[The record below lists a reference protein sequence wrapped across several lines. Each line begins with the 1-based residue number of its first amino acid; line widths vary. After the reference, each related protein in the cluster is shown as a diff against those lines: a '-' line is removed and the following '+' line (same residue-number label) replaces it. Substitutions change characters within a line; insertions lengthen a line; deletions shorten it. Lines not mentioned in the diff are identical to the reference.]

1 MRLFAAFPGLLL
13 AAAVT
18 AGEPPPPQPQPQQ
31 PPKNPPIQITATPA
45 TPVAT
50 PMNTTTDWTQ
60 HIADFQSDDAAK
72 RESATKAFIDGGAR
86 GAPVL
91 DAIAKK
97 SPELAKRAAD
107 VKAQVEKRSVEM
119 YQEAAAFAQKS
130 HAEPLSVHN
139 IEAQRQKWLQ
149 VAMYSTQQAIRQS
162 SFQQVQNL
170 QKLSQTV
177 SQAIQQLNAN
187 DMQLKGPPQPNPLQ
201 RASIQIERAA
211 ALKKLQRLEDAQAA
225 AKDAVEAS
233 GKDGRL
239 TPSAIKLVIELDSGK
254 DEGKTV
260 EELSKLI
267 LKEYPRSLEVKFAH
281 HRLVDFYAEKE
292 RWDEA
297 MAQAKLFV
305 STFPIDDDAQGAA
318 FSLLNTL
325 MDEAREYG
333 RAVQWADWLIE
344 TFPLDRLQPE
354 APKNAAGIY
363 EYVVKDYEK
372 AERACVM
379 LRDKFADL
387 VDRADMDRMLSR
399 LKTKRE
405 GKFVKEPQPGDPEL
419 AGVFATFVKAVRAR
433 DKKTL
438 GVLVP
443 KEEIEDY
450 TELLTDSMESF
461 VPQLTFVDIE
471 LKKVDV
477 DAAGT
482 TAKLTLLLHEP
493 DAEQPRETKQ
503 KAVKEDGK
511 WKIAWVDPDQ
521 AEEEEEPA
529 AGPQAKKFIAPNA
542 PPPTAPAAPGT
553 PAPVAPPAK

>member
-13 AAAVT
+13 AAAVAPT
-18 AGEPPPPQPQPQQ
+18 VMGGEPPQPAQ
-31 PPKNPPIQITATPA
+31 PKNPPIQISATPA
-45 TPVAT
+45 TPVA
-50 PMNTTTDWTQ
+50 PPAQMTTDWTQ

-97 SPELAKRAAD
+97 SPELAKRAAE
-107 VKAQVEKRSVEM
+107 VKAQVEKRSIEL
-119 YQEAAAFAQKS
+119 YQEAAAFAQKAQ
-130 HAEPLSVHN
+130 AEPLTVQN
-139 IEAQRQKWLQ
+139 VEAQRQKWLQ
-149 VAMYSTQQAIRQS
+149 VAMYSTQQAVRQS

-170 QKLSQTV
+170 QKLSQTI
-177 SQAIQQLNAN
+177 SQALQQLNAS

-201 RASIQIERAA
+201 RASIQMERAA
-211 ALKKLQRLEDAQAA
+211 ALKKLHRMEEAQAA

-239 TPSAIKLVIELDSGK
+239 TPGAIKLVIELDPGK

-305 STFPIDDDAQGAA
+305 ATFPIDDDSQGAA
-318 FSLLNTL
+318 FTLLTTL
-325 MDEAREYG
+325 MDEARDYN
-333 RAVQWADWLIE
+333 RAVQWADWLME

-363 EYVVKDYEK
+363 EYVVKDYDK
-372 AERACVM
+372 AERACVT

-387 VDRADMDRMLSR
+387 VDRADMDRMLAR
-399 LKTKRE
+399 LKQKKE
-405 GKFVKEPQPGDPEL
+405 GKFVKEPQTGDPEL
-419 AGVFATFVKAVRAR
+419 AGVFATFLKAVRAR
-433 DKKTL
+433 DKKLL
-438 GVLVP
+438 GELVP
-443 KEEIEDY
+443 KEEIEEY
-450 TELLTDSMESF
+450 TDLLTDSMESF

-471 LKKVDV
+471 IKKVDI
-477 DAAGT
+477 DATGNA
-482 TAKLTLLLHEP
+482 AKLTLLLHEP
-493 DAEQPRETKQ
+493 DSEKATETKQ

-511 WKIAWVDPDQ
+511 WKIQWIDPEQVED
-521 AEEEEEPA
+521 EEPA
-529 AGPQAKKFIAPNA
+529 AGPHPKKFIAPNA
-542 PPPTAPAAPGT
+542 PPPA
-553 PAPVAPPAK
+553 APPAPGAPATPPAK